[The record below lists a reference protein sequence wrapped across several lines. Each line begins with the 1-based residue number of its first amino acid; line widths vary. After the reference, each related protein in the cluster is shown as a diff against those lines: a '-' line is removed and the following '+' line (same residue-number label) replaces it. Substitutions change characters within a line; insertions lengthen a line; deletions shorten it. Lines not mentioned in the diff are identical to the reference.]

1 MPKKQLRGICP
12 VCGSQQAVSRGGL
25 LAQHGYRR
33 LFGMNVS
40 ECAGSRR
47 LHFGS
52 EKGRAFARSYAE
64 LLRERVDA
72 EPKLEPVE
80 RSSLRDFAMFIE
92 GRVALWKAADPVE
105 VLVDDSRPVHLFA
118 KVYGHNG
125 AACCASANGAQRFNG
140 RTTSVEADVTC
151 SRCLKAMERRAALLA
166 KKKSQS
172 LEVSR

>member
-1 MPKKQLRGICP
+1 MAKKQLRGVCP
-12 VCGSQQAVSRGGL
+12 VCGSQQALNRGGFV
-25 LAQHGYRR
+25 AQHGYRR

-47 LHFGS
+47 PHFGS

-64 LLRERVDA
+64 LLRERVAA
-72 EPKLEPVE
+72 EPIPEPAE

-92 GRVALWKAADPVE
+92 NRVAQWKPADPVE
-105 VLVDDSRPVHLFA
+105 VLVEDSRPIHLFA
-118 KVYGHNG
+118 KIYGISA
-125 AACCASANGAQRFNG
+125 AACCVSANGAQRFNG
-140 RTTSVEADVTC
+140 RVTTVDSEVTC
-151 SRCLKAMERRAALLA
+151 RGCLKAMERRAALLA